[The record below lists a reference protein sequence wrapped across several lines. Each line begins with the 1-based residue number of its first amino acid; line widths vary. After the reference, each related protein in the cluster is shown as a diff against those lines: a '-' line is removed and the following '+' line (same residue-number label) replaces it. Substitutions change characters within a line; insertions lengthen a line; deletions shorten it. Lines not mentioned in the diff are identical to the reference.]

1 MKRCFLITLLF
12 LLFCSLGASEF
23 EKLKALDEQG
33 VQNPDLYYNLGVTY
47 WQTGQSGMASLYFL
61 KALHLDSA
69 HKAAREN
76 LNYSIR
82 LSKDR
87 DLYPQRLFLVRVFLE
102 VYDFMNMNRMAVLNL
117 GLLILSSLSLLWY
130 INYDPAKERGL
141 PGLVLGT
148 MLCLLLISVSVSA
161 FKAYRIKGNRQ
172 AVLLEE
178 SAELRENPE
187 DSAKR
192 VATIHEG
199 VILDI
204 RKTAGDWLFVNLPN
218 GDGGWI
224 NGELVGRVQQ

>member
-1 MKRCFLITLLF
+1 
-12 LLFCSLGASEF
+12 
-23 EKLKALDEQG
+23 
-33 VQNPDLYYNLGVTY
+33 
-47 WQTGQSGMASLYFL
+47 
-61 KALHLDSA
+61 
-69 HKAAREN
+69 
-76 LNYSIR
+76 
-82 LSKDR
+82 
-87 DLYPQRLFLVRVFLE
+87 
-102 VYDFMNMNRMAVLNL
+102 
-117 GLLILSSLSLLWY
+117 
-130 INYDPAKERGL
+130 
-141 PGLVLGT
+141 

-204 RKTAGDWLFVNLPN
+204 RKTAGYWLFVNLPN

-224 NGELVGRVQQ
+224 NGELVGECGNKIPKLKPFIPIQIAVPKPS